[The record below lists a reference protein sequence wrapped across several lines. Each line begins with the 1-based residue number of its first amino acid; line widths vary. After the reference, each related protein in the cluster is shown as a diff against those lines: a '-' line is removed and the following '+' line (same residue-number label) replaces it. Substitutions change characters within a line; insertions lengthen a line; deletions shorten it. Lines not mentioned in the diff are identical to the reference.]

1 VAGNGSAIYGGDGGP
16 ATSASLFNSWGV
28 AVDTSGNV
36 YIADTYNERLRMVTK
51 STGIITTIAYDG
63 IPAGVAVDDSGNI
76 YYSDADNYVIR
87 MFSKSTGII
96 STVAGRSIY
105 YGEYSGDGGQATSAT
120 FNKPLGVAVDAS
132 GNIYIAD
139 CDNHRI
145 RMVTKSTGI
154 ISTVAGGGYGYGG
167 DGEQAT
173 LARLYRPHGVAVD
186 ASGNIYIADFYNQ
199 FIRMVTKSTGIITTI
214 ILKSE
219 DGSDIFLNSPRGVAV
234 DASGN
239 IYISNTGDNSVLM
252 MKKSSGITYRVAG
265 DGNVY
270 KGDGGPAKLAGLSR
284 PYGVAVDVSG
294 NIYISD
300 RNRIRMV
307 SPDVVPITY
316 LPANSPTPSPTRYP
330 TSLPPTSPTPL
341 PTLYPTSLPPTPTPT
356 VRNTLPTT
364 QPTRW
369 PTRLETQ
376 PSIRDCFPPKV
387 FIKADNG
394 VIRCLPID
402 D

>member
-1 VAGNGSAIYGGDGGP
+1 MYGGDGGP
-16 ATSASLFNSWGV
+16 ATSANLFNSWGV
-28 AVDTSGNV
+28 AVDTSGNI
-36 YIADTYNERLRMVTK
+36 YIADTYNMRLRMVTK
-51 STGIITTIAYDG
+51 STGIITTISYDG
-63 IPAGVAVDDSGNI
+63 FPAGVAVDDSGNI
-76 YYSDADNYVIR
+76 YYSDANNHVIY
-87 MFSKSTGII
+87 MVTKSTGNIDV
-96 STVAGRSIY
+96 VAGISSY
-105 YGEYSGDGGQATSAT
+105 SGEFSGDGGQATSAT

-139 CDNHRI
+139 CDNDVI

-154 ISTVAGGGYGYGG
+154 ISTVAGTRGYGHGG

-252 MKKSSGITYRVAG
+252 MKKSNGITYRVAG

-307 SPDVVPITY
+307 SPDIVPITY

-356 VRNTLPTT
+356 VQNTLPTT

-376 PSIRDCFPPKV
+376 PSLGHCYPSRV
-387 FIKADNG
+387 LIKADNG
-394 VIRCLPID
+394 VKRCAPID

>member
-1 VAGNGSAIYGGDGGP
+1 
-16 ATSASLFNSWGV
+16 
-28 AVDTSGNV
+28 
-36 YIADTYNERLRMVTK
+36 MVTK
-51 STGIITTIAYDG
+51 STGIITTIAAYDG
-63 IPAGVAVDDSGNI
+63 FPAGVAVDDSGNI
-76 YYSDADNYVIR
+76 YYSDADDSLIS
-87 MFSKSTGII
+87 MFSKSTGEI
-96 STVAGRSIY
+96 TVVAGMREY
-105 YGEYSGDGGQATSAT
+105 FGGYSGDGGQATSAK

-139 CDNHRI
+139 CGNNVI

-154 ISTVAGGGYGYGG
+154 ISTVAGTGSDGFTG

-173 LARLYRPHGVAVD
+173 LAALSKPHGVAVD
-186 ASGNIYIADFYNQ
+186 ASGNIYIADTSNNR
-199 FIRMVTKSTGIITTI
+199 IRMVTKSTGIITTI

-219 DGSDIFLNSPRGVAV
+219 DGSDIYLQSPRGVAV

-252 MKKSSGITYRVAG
+252 MKKSNGITYRVAG

-307 SPDVVPITY
+307 SPDIVPITY

-364 QPTRW
+364 QPTMM
-369 PTRLETQ
+369 PTILETQ
-376 PSIRDCFPPKV
+376 PSIRDCFPPRV

-394 VIRCLPID
+394 VKSCGPKD